1 MTWTAKK
8 NRTLARLLREYHPSY
23 KVLADRIEAQRPDRN
38 CAMSPLENYFAAQR
52 PPRKRKF
59 AFDDYLVGSLESLCY
74 FYKSEKGI
82 SRNATIR
89 RIAERLYNEIGGKKA
104 GPSVESIT
112 WRLNDKLKKREAAR
126 RSAPPEIHKAE
137 GEFARRKWQE
147 MVKGEIGEDW
157 EPISPEE
164 FEDLVFQGIK
174 RQLRSDIEKA

>member
-1 MTWTAKK
+1 M
-8 NRTLARLLREYHPSY
+8 L
-23 KVLADRIEAQRPDRN
+23 
-38 CAMSPLENYFAAQR
+38 SPLENYIAAQR

-74 FYKSEKGI
+74 FYKSDRGI

-112 WRLNDKLKKREAAR
+112 WRLNEKLKKRIAAR
-126 RSAPPEIHKAE
+126 RSAPPEIRKAE
-137 GEFARRKWQE
+137 GEFALRTWQE

-174 RQLRSDIEKA
+174 RQIGI